1 MSENQNSKNNSFE
14 KSTLEY
20 IKISH
25 KNLIE
30 ELSSDEHIKEVYNAL
45 KNLSS
50 VDEDV
55 GGEINKFFQLFF
67 QENKESDLLKLLYSI
82 SSSISKQEKDQV
94 ENCLNEIMNRPE
106 FPYVILT
113 KDLSE
118 QLCIILKQILRT
130 IKKHYPKIKN
140 FNQLIDMVLK
150 FSTENIQT
158 DILMKYKTQKA
169 SNSNK
174 NDEVNYLFNNSDKN
188 LINASRKNN
197 IYQSFSSG
205 SLSKIQK
212 VQNNNSDRKTYREND
227 NYEYVFKKSKE
238 DKKYG
243 LPVEML
249 ILLRKFNIVK
259 TLKLT
264 INNNSEENLNCEN
277 DTENNNNYEE
287 VVLEQNDLQNTIFVL
302 FNLEWL
308 FPNIVELEVDLSNEN
323 IMESEINLY
332 KKSLKNFGKLL
343 HKDIKISTYIGNSYN
358 KKNNDPIQN
367 SLFSQNTH
375 INDDDISSDK
385 FSSSMTSNTLNY
397 SSSFNKINLNNNFIE
412 VDSQNKEKFYKK
424 YKPFLEMIII
434 YGYFIRKMNKIIK
447 TKFILPLNLS
457 YDISQML
464 KGQKILFNDFHFLT
478 FINQKE
484 IKITTIDFNSLD
496 NQAFEKLLIFLNN
509 NQLLNVCNISFFPPE
524 QYFKTELLFKLLQ
537 NCDEKYTF
545 TENNNNKY
553 GFNKNLIL
561 DTKYEDLDT
570 YILKQLTENFEK
582 NIREFF
588 YLLTIKGNI
597 IELSLTF
604 DIPTILS
611 KNGHYNNILMK
622 FFLDLFIFIDK
633 SLNNIK
639 ILTINAENF
648 VFDSKKNP
656 ILNDF
661 FDNLSFYINKENKLT
676 SLTFQV
682 KFYNINNIYKLVG
695 CNLTNLSLGSFDY
708 FTFNNLVDYLT
719 SGEYRLM
726 SKLKSLKI
734 NLNYSVF
741 EINKVY
747 DTIIRLFTKYPKELN
762 EIVLYTYLSITYEQL
777 MNLLMKMNY
786 NTLNNI
792 LIQFS
797 KKSIIKDKK
806 LEQKLECDLTN
817 VGKDICIK
825 TDNFCD
831 LYKVKR
837 DKKIINKLINSLMGL
852 SRINKDI
859 MKYNIYTNIE
869 KFLLKKSKK
878 NVIIQFK

>member
-1 MSENQNSKNNSFE
+1 MSENKNTKNDSSE
-14 KSTLEY
+14 KSALEY
-20 IKISH
+20 IRISH
-25 KNLIE
+25 KNIIE
-30 ELSSDEHIKEVYNAL
+30 ELSSDEHIKEVYNTL

-50 VDEDV
+50 ADEDV
-55 GGEINKFFQLFF
+55 GGDINKLFQLFL
-67 QENKESDLLKLLYSI
+67 QESKEADILKLLFSI
-82 SSSISKQEKDQV
+82 STPKSKNENDQV
-94 ENCLNEIMNRPE
+94 ENCLNDIMNRPE

-113 KDLSE
+113 KDLSQ
-118 QLCIILKQILRT
+118 QLSIILKRIFRT

-140 FNQLIDMVLK
+140 FNQLIEMILK
-150 FSTENIQT
+150 YSTENIQT
-158 DILMKYKTQKA
+158 DILMKYKTQKS
-169 SNSNK
+169 SNINK
-174 NDEVNYLFNNSDKN
+174 NDEVNYLFNNSDKK

-197 IYQSFSSG
+197 NYQSFSSG
-205 SLSKIQK
+205 SLSKVK
-212 VQNNNSDRKTYREND
+212 KESNNDRKTYKEND
-227 NYEYVFKKSKE
+227 NYEYKFKKFKE

-259 TLKLT
+259 NLKLT
-264 INNNSEENLNCEN
+264 INNTNSEENLNCEN
-277 DTENNNNYEE
+277 DTENNNNSED
-287 VVLEQNDLQNTIFVL
+287 VVLEQSDLQNTIFVL
-302 FNLEWL
+302 LNLEWL

-323 IMESEINLY
+323 IKESEINLY

-343 HKDIKISTYIGNSYN
+343 HKDIKISTYIVNS
-358 KKNNDPIQN
+358 NNNWNYDPNQN
-367 SLFSQNTH
+367 SIFSPNNH
-375 INDDDISSDK
+375 LNEDDVSSDK

-397 SSSFNKINLNNNFIE
+397 SSSFNKNNLNNNFIE
-412 VDSQNKEKFYKK
+412 VDAQNKEKFYKK

-434 YGYFIRKMNKIIK
+434 YGYFIRKMTKIIK
-447 TKFILPLNLS
+447 SKFILPLNLS

-464 KGQKILFNDFHFLT
+464 KGQKIFFDDFHFLT
-478 FINQKE
+478 FINQKDT
-484 IKITTIDFNSLD
+484 KITTIDFNSLD
-496 NQAFEKLLIFLNN
+496 NQTFEKVLIFLNK

-524 QYFKTELLFKLLQ
+524 EYFKTELLFKLLQ

-570 YILKQLTENFEK
+570 YILKKLAENFEK
-582 NIREFF
+582 NIKEFF

-597 IELSLTF
+597 IELSLSF
-604 DIPTILS
+604 DIPRILS

-633 SLNNIK
+633 SLNSIK

-661 FDNLSFYINKENKLT
+661 FDNLSFYINKENKLHN
-676 SLTFQV
+676 LTFQA

-695 CNLTNLSLGSFDY
+695 YNLTNLSLGSFDY
-708 FTFNNLVDYLT
+708 DTFKNIVDYLT
-719 SGEYRLM
+719 SGEYKLM

-747 DTIIRLFTKYPKELN
+747 DTIIKLFTKYPKELR

-777 MNLLMKMNY
+777 MKLLMKMNY

-806 LEQKLECDLTN
+806 IEQKLEYDLTN
-817 VGKDICIK
+817 VGKDACFK

-831 LYKVKR
+831 LYLVKR
-837 DKKIINKLINSLMGL
+837 DKKIINKLINSLMSL
-852 SRINKDI
+852 SRINKNI
-859 MKYNIYTNIE
+859 LKYNIYTNIE
-869 KFLLKKSKK
+869 KFLLKKYKK

>member
-1 MSENQNSKNNSFE
+1 MSKYQITDNNSIE
-14 KSTLEY
+14 KSSLEY
-20 IKISH
+20 IRISH
-25 KNLIE
+25 KNIIE

-50 VDEDV
+50 VDEDI
-55 GGEINKFFQLFF
+55 GGEINKLFQLLL
-67 QENKESDLLKLLYSI
+67 QENKETDILKLLTTI
-82 SSSISKQEKDQV
+82 STKSKPDKDQI
-94 ENCLNEIMNRPE
+94 ENCLNDIMNRPE
-106 FPYVILT
+106 FPYIVLT
-113 KDLSE
+113 KDLSQ
-118 QLCIILKQILRT
+118 QLSIILKQIFRT
-130 IKKHYPKIKN
+130 IKKHYSKIKN

-150 FSTENIQT
+150 YSTENVQT
-158 DILMKYKTQKA
+158 DILMKYKTQKS
-169 SNSNK
+169 SNINK
-174 NDEVNYLFNNSDKN
+174 NDEVKYLFNNSDKK
-188 LINASRKNN
+188 LINPSRKIN
-197 IYQSFSSG
+197 IYQSFSSSN
-205 SLSKIQK
+205 SLSKVK
-212 VQNNNSDRKTYREND
+212 KELNNDRKTYKEND
-227 NYEYVFKKSKE
+227 NYEYVFKKFKE

-259 TLKLT
+259 NLKLT
-264 INNNSEENLNCEN
+264 INNTNSEDYLNGDN
-277 DTENNNNYEE
+277 DNENNNNSEE
-287 VVLEQNDLQNTIFVL
+287 VILELSDLQNTIFVL
-302 FNLEWL
+302 LNLEWL

-323 IMESEINLY
+323 IKESEINLY
-332 KKSLKNFGKLL
+332 KKSLKHFGKLL
-343 HKDIKISTYIGNSYN
+343 HKDIKISTYIGNTNN
-358 KKNNDPIQN
+358 KGNYDSNQK
-367 SLFSQNTH
+367 SLFSQNIH
-375 INDDDISSDK
+375 LNEDDVSSDK

-397 SSSFNKINLNNNFIE
+397 SSSFNKNNLNNNCIE
-412 VDSQNKEKFYKK
+412 VDAQNKEKFYKK
-424 YKPFLEMIII
+424 YQPFLEMIII
-434 YGYFIRKMNKIIK
+434 YGYFIRKMTKIIK
-447 TKFILPLNLS
+447 SKFILPLNLS
-457 YDISQML
+457 YDISHML
-464 KGQKILFNDFHFLT
+464 KEQKIFFDDFHFLT

-484 IKITTIDFNSLD
+484 IKIATIDFNSLD
-496 NQAFEKLLIFLNN
+496 SQTFEKVLIFLNK
-509 NQLLNVCNISFFPPE
+509 NQLLNVCKISFFPPE
-524 QYFKTELLFKLLQ
+524 EYFQTELLFKLLQ

-570 YILKQLTENFEK
+570 YILKKLAENFEK
-582 NIREFF
+582 NIKEFF

-597 IELSLTF
+597 IELSLIF

-639 ILTINAENF
+639 ILALNAENF
-648 VFDSKKNP
+648 IFDNKKNP
-656 ILNDF
+656 ILNGF
-661 FDNLSFYINKENKLT
+661 FDNLSFYINNENKLT
-676 SLTFQV
+676 SLTFQA
-682 KFYNINNIYKLVG
+682 KFYNINNIYKLIG
-695 CNLTNLSLGSFDY
+695 YNLTDLSLGSFDY
-708 FTFNNLVDYLT
+708 DTFINLVDYLT
-719 SGEYRLM
+719 SGEYKLI

-747 DTIIRLFTKYPKELN
+747 DTIIKLFTEYPKDVR
-762 EIVLYTYLSITYEQL
+762 EIVLYTYLSITHEQL
-777 MNLLMKMNY
+777 MKLLMKMNY

-817 VGKDICIK
+817 VGKDVCFK
-825 TDNFCD
+825 TDNLCD

-837 DKKIINKLINSLMGL
+837 DKKILNKLLNSLMSL
-852 SRINKDI
+852 SKINKDI